1 MRNLMTALCL
11 FGALAIL
18 VPAAALATGPSAGDQ
33 QYVDPLGGSHH
44 GSTTTT
50 TAPTTTTPAATPSS
64 STPTAT
70 TSSASTT
77 TATGSSGSTGSKTL
91 PFTGMNVWLAAGI
104 GVFMLALGAG
114 LRRSTRRRV

>member
-1 MRNLMTALCL
+1 MRNLMTVLCL

-18 VPAAALATGPSAGDQ
+18 APAAALATGPSAGDQ

-50 TAPTTTTPAATPSS
+50 TAPSTTPAPAATTSS
-64 STPTAT
+64 STPTAST
-70 TSSASTT
+70 TSASTT
-77 TATGSSGSTGSKTL
+77 TTAASSTGSKTL
-91 PFTGMNVWLAAGI
+91 AFTGLNIWQAAGI

-114 LRRSTRRRV
+114 LRRGSRRRV